1 MDHVPVVSP
10 SLSGPRL
17 LHIISEEGREE
28 LRRPLTSLWWSA
40 VVAGLVMSLSAS
52 CKAFLHGVVPDAPWR
67 LAITSFGYS
76 VGFVVVVLGR
86 LQLFTENTITT
97 VLPLLADRSRKALW
111 CTGRLWGTVLVG
123 NLVGCLAAA
132 ALMHFVQLS
141 PDTSHEALLDI
152 SRHYADRSAG
162 EMLAHGVPAG
172 FLIAAL
178 VWSSPAA
185 GSSRFW
191 LVVFLSY
198 MISVGDLTH
207 IIAGAVELFV
217 LLFAGEASLYQVV
230 VQGILPTGI
239 GNILGGTVFFAL
251 LAYAQA
257 REELE
262 PEED

>member
-1 MDHVPVVSP
+1 M
-10 SLSGPRL
+10 LSGAA
-17 LHIISEEGREE
+17 E
-28 LRRPLTSLWWSA
+28 A
-40 VVAGLVMSLSAS
+40 
-52 CKAFLHGVVPDAPWR
+52 
-67 LAITSFGYS
+67 
-76 VGFVVVVLGR
+76 
-86 LQLFTENTITT
+86 
-97 VLPLLADRSRKALW
+97 RKA
-111 CTGRLWGTVLVG
+111 G
-123 NLVGCLAAA
+123 
-132 ALMHFVQLS
+132 
-141 PDTSHEALLDI
+141 
-152 SRHYADRSAG
+152 
-162 EMLAHGVPAG
+162 GVPAG

-257 REELE
+257 REELDAATRRE
-262 PEED
+262 PYRCPIPQTTPNCQRQLNEVRLTSSYLMKLELQMMGNKQSIPVLYAHQ